1 MVPMT
6 QILRHLFYNWIL
18 TGFVIDSIWVTRV
31 PASNLSR
38 VDPSWLTS
46 WKPICL
52 RRPTSSSSLLIFLV
66 KRSVLFKH
74 INLNKSDYQYQTRMT
89 RKRTDIVGQLVSVAP
104 SDWTMNVIAHP
115 SRENHILTA
124 SLVLSNTHPLLSTIT
139 YLHIS
144 TVWWFFLC
152 LTAAQVSKSRK
163 RTVNRFGYLPV
174 PCLLHL
180 YHLH

>member
-1 MVPMT
+1 MQINWLVQLAFVEVSYERSSKGIIYDPLQMVPMT

-31 PASNLSR
+31 PATNLSR

-74 INLNKSDYQYQTRMT
+74 INLNKSDDQTRMT
-89 RKRTDIVGQLVSVAP
+89 RKRTDIVVGQLFSVAP
-104 SDWTMNVIAHP
+104 SDKIDPRLDNERNRSSI
-115 SRENHILTA
+115 
-124 SLVLSNTHPLLSTIT
+124 
-139 YLHIS
+139 
-144 TVWWFFLC
+144 
-152 LTAAQVSKSRK
+152 SRK
-163 RTVNRFGYLPV
+163 SYFDGLAGAVQYPSIAQHNYLPA
-174 PCLLHL
+174 H
-180 YHLH
+180 